1 MSLPAAWLDS
11 LFGRL
16 LVRYGASLSR
26 AYEGTDMALVKADWA
41 AVLSSFREH
50 PEAISY
56 ALDNLPPTYPP
67 NATEFRD
74 ICRRAP
80 STDLPALPLA
90 AADPAI
96 VAKALAA
103 LNAPAAE
110 RSGSLA
116 QQCIA
121 NVVARHGD
129 NPKNL
134 TARAM
139 LRACQAR
146 VSGAMPQGQ
155 AA

>member
-26 AYEGTDMALVKADWA
+26 VYEGADMALVKADWA

-74 ICRRAP
+74 ICRRMP

-103 LNAPAAE
+103 LNAPVAE

-121 NVVARHGD
+121 NIERIHGAR
-129 NPKNL
+129 PQNL
-134 TARAM
+134 AVRAVHE
-139 LRACQAR
+139 ACRR
-146 VSGAMPQGQ
+146 VSSNGAGS